1 VAEQVLHRPNIV
13 AAFEEVGGET
23 VAEGV
28 AADAFADVRLE
39 GGASDRLLK
48 STGAGMMPGGLP
60 AAGVDRGAAGGEDEL
75 PDP

>member
-1 VAEQVLHRPNIV
+1 MAEQVLHRPNIV

-28 AADAFADVRLE
+28 ATDAFADVRLE

-48 STGAGMMPGGLP
+48 SAGAGMVSSGLP
-60 AAGVDRGAAGGEDEL
+60 AARVEGGAAGGEDEL